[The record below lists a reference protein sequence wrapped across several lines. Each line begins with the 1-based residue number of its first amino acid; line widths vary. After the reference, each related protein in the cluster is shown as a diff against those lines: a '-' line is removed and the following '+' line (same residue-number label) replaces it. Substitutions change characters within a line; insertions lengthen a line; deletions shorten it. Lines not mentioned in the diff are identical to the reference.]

1 MESYYIYISFQL
13 FFYQKIHNSPRIFFL
28 KKKKQ
33 KMGMGMDWVNGDGDG
48 VVQWMG
54 QVNGAEDGDGVE
66 VKKKDGDGAKDGL

>member
-1 MESYYIYISFQL
+1 
-13 FFYQKIHNSPRIFFL
+13 
-28 KKKKQ
+28 
-33 KMGMGMDWVNGDGDG
+33 MGMGMDWVNGDGDG